1 MRYFHKR
8 KNSYF
13 CPSINLDKLWG
24 LIPEVIPPPTRFLW
38 ASPSVVLC
46 VVSSCL
52 QTARKKN
59 MSPVAHGSSAGET
72 VVHARQASRRSM
84 HLDPVQLALTA

>member
-24 LIPEVIPPPTRFLW
+24 LIPEVIPPYPLIVGVPASSLVCGLKLSSKRRERKTCHLW
-38 ASPSVVLC
+38 HMGPALARPWCTPDKRVVAACISTL
-46 VVSSCL
+46 SSL
-52 QTARKKN
+52 
-59 MSPVAHGSSAGET
+59 H
-72 VVHARQASRRSM
+72 
-84 HLDPVQLALTA
+84 